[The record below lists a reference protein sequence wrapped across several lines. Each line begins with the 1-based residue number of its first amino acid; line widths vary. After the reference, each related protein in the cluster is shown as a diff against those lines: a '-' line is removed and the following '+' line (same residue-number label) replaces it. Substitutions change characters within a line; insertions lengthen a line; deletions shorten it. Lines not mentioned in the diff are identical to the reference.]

1 MSGINRNWSLDAH
14 GGSIIAA
21 MGDAFQTQVL
31 IAGAGP
37 IGMTAAIELAR
48 RGIACRIVDPLVEPP
63 RYAKAVGVQPRT
75 LEVFEGMG
83 VLRRILDASTLMRGQ
98 IVYVNGER
106 VAELE
111 MTLPADVPFGFI
123 AIPQYATEAI
133 LREELAMHGVEV
145 RRGVRVAGFEQDDD
159 GVTITLAGDAGE
171 QTVRA
176 AYLVGADGAHS
187 AVRKGLGLTFEGA
200 AFAERYMLGD
210 VEVGWSFP
218 HGYGIRAMRQTDGKT
233 DDLLVCIPLPG
244 RGRYRMS
251 MLVPDELS
259 EGDTP
264 QLHHLQAVLDRLSPE
279 PTTAR
284 NLRWSSVFSISHR
297 IVDAYGKG
305 RVFVAG
311 DAAHIHPPTGA
322 QGMNTGIQDAHNL
335 AWKLALVLSGCAA
348 PGLLDSYDAE
358 RRPVGEEVVG
368 RTLRSAREGIGAAR
382 PATSGPGAAR
392 PATSGPGADS
402 TDTGYVIRREAQLL
416 ISYAGSPI
424 VATRAATSG
433 PGAAPAATSGPCAGA
448 RAPDVTGLTRDAV
461 TAPVRLFS
469 LLGRREHTTLFY
481 APDGPVDVATFER
494 AAAAAVSAAHGRMDV
509 YLIAAPGNR
518 QRYSVAATE
527 LPVVYDSGGEF
538 ALAYTPTGPSVYVV
552 RPDGYLSLAT
562 AGVDAAE
569 LVTHLGATFA
579 RRTGG
584 VAG

>member
-1 MSGINRNWSLDAH
+1 MS
-14 GGSIIAA
+14 
-21 MGDAFQTQVL
+21 DAFQTQVL

-37 IGMTAAIELAR
+37 IGMTAGIELAR
-48 RGIACRIVDPLVEPP
+48 RGVACRIVDPLVEPP
-63 RYAKAVGVQPRT
+63 QYAKAVGVQPRT

-83 VLRRILDASTLMRGQ
+83 VLRRILDASLLIRGQ

-111 MTLPADVPFGFI
+111 MALPADVPFGFI

-133 LREELAMHGVEV
+133 LRDELAMHGIHVQ
-145 RRGVRVAGFEQDDD
+145 RGVRVAGFEQDDD
-159 GVTITLAGDAGE
+159 GVTATLAGDGGE

-187 AVRKGLGLTFEGA
+187 AVRKGLGLTFGGA
-200 AFAERYMLGD
+200 AFAEQYMLGD
-210 VEVGWSFP
+210 VEVDWSFP
-218 HGYGIRAMRQTDGKT
+218 RGYGIRAMHQTDGKT

-251 MLVPDELS
+251 MLVPDELT

-264 QLHHLQAVLDRLSPE
+264 QLSHLQAVLDRLSPE
-279 PTTAR
+279 PATAR
-284 NLRWSSVFSISHR
+284 HLRWSSVFSISHR

-335 AWKLALVLSGCAA
+335 AWKLALALSGCAA

-368 RTLRSAREGIGAAR
+368 RTVRSAREGIGA
-382 PATSGPGAAR
+382 
-392 PATSGPGADS
+392 DS
-402 TDTGYVIRREAQLL
+402 TDVDYVIRREAQLL

-424 VATRAATSG
+424 VNA
-433 PGAAPAATSGPCAGA
+433 CAGT

-469 LLGRREHTTLFY
+469 LLGRREHTTLLY
-481 APDGPVDVATFER
+481 APDGSVDVAAFER

-509 YLIAAPGNR
+509 YLIAAPGAD
-518 QRYSVAATE
+518 VAVTA
-527 LPVVYDSGGEF
+527 LPVVHDNGGEF
-538 ALAYTPTGPSVYVV
+538 ARAYTPTGPSAYVV
-552 RPDGYLSLAT
+552 RPDGYLSLAG
-562 AGVDAAE
+562 ARVDAAE
-569 LVTHLGATFA
+569 LVPHLCATFA
-579 RRTGG
+579 RPEGG

>member
-1 MSGINRNWSLDAH
+1 MS
-14 GGSIIAA
+14 
-21 MGDAFQTQVL
+21 DAFQTQVL

-37 IGMTAAIELAR
+37 IGMTAGIELAR
-48 RGIACRIVDPLVEPP
+48 RGVACRIVDPLVEPP
-63 RYAKAVGVQPRT
+63 QYAKAVGVQPRT

-106 VAELE
+106 VAQLDT
-111 MTLPADVPFGFI
+111 TLPPDVPFGFI

-133 LREELAMHGVEV
+133 LRDELAMHGIHVQ
-145 RRGVRVAGFEQDDD
+145 RGVRVAGFVQDDD
-159 GVTITLAGDAGE
+159 GVTATLAGDGGE

-200 AFAERYMLGD
+200 AFAEQYMLGD
-210 VEVGWSFP
+210 VEVDWSFP
-218 HGYGIRAMRQTDGKT
+218 RGYGIRAMNQTDGKT

-251 MLVPDELS
+251 MLVPDELT

-264 QLHHLQAVLDRLSPE
+264 QLSHLQAVLDRLSPE
-279 PTTAR
+279 PATAR
-284 NLRWSSVFSISHR
+284 HLRWSSVFSISHR

-335 AWKLALVLSGCAA
+335 AWKLALALSGCAA

-368 RTLRSAREGIGAAR
+368 RTVRSARE
-382 PATSGPGAAR
+382 
-392 PATSGPGADS
+392 GPGADS
-402 TDTGYVIRREAQLL
+402 TDVGYVIRREAQLL

-424 VATRAATSG
+424 VNA
-433 PGAAPAATSGPCAGA
+433 CAGT
-448 RAPDVTGLTRDAV
+448 RAPDVTSLTRDAV

-469 LLGRREHTTLFY
+469 LLGRREHTTLLY
-481 APDGPVDVATFER
+481 APDGPVDVAAFER
-494 AAAAAVSAAHGRMDV
+494 AAAAAVNAAHGRMDV
-509 YLIAAPGNR
+509 YLIAAPGAD
-518 QRYSVAATE
+518 VAATE
-527 LPVVYDSGGEF
+527 LPVVYDSGGGF
-538 ALAYTPTGPSVYVV
+538 ARAYTPTGPSAYVV
-552 RPDGYLSLAT
+552 RPDGYLSLAG
-562 AGVDAAE
+562 ARVDAAE
-569 LVTHLGATFA
+569 LVTHLCATFA
-579 RRTGG
+579 RPEGG